1 MNRAKMVK
9 VKIYVEGGG
18 DAGSPLRNDCR
29 RGFIAFFEKAG
40 FAKRMPKV
48 VACGSRVEAYDKF
61 CKAVAQRG
69 TDVPLLLV
77 DSEGP
82 VGAWNPST
90 PGVPWAHLRDREGDQ
105 WKRPGGATDDSVHLM
120 VQMMESWFLADRECL
135 ARYFGADFNEN
146 LLPAPQQNLE
156 EVPKADVERALKDS
170 TRQCKKKGRYDKGE
184 HSFQLLRQLDVSRVV
199 EASPYARRLVETVA
213 AKLGT

>member
-1 MNRAKMVK
+1 MNRTK
-9 VKIYVEGGG
+9 VVRVTIYVEGGG
-18 DAGSPLRNDCR
+18 DGSQLRNECR

-48 VACGSRVEAYDKF
+48 VACGGRVEAYRKF
-61 CKAVAQRG
+61 CKAVGQRRA
-69 TDVPLLLV
+69 DVPLLLV

-82 VGAWNPST
+82 IGAWNPST
-90 PGVPWAHLRDREGDQ
+90 PGVPWAHLKNRVGDH
-105 WKRPGGATDDSVHLM
+105 WERPDGATDDSVHLT

-146 LLPAPQQNLE
+146 SLPAPQRKLE
-156 EVPKADVERALKDS
+156 EVPKGEVAKALKES
-170 TRQCKKKGRYDKGE
+170 TRQCERKGRYDKGE
-184 HSFQLLRQLDVSRVV
+184 HSFQLLRELDVSRVV

-213 AKLGT
+213 AKLAS